1 MLGVLAAA
9 AEGGGSVWEA
19 GRVLQTVVDVGGNS
33 TGFGPSSNGCICQSV
48 CDTSFDS
55 LIPWC
60 LTSDVGVERL
70 EVLNPCGQYSQ
81 RRTAYWDECT
91 VNLTS
96 VDHLA
101 ETFDRTGWR

>member
-1 MLGVLAAA
+1 MSEGLQGGAWLAGAR
-9 AEGGGSVWEA
+9 G
-19 GRVLQTVVDVGGNS
+19 LQDGIVVNT
-33 TGFGPSSNGCICQSV
+33 TGFGISANGCECQSE

-60 LTSDVGVERL
+60 LTSETGVERL

-91 VNLTS
+91 VNLSS

-101 ETFDRTGWR
+101 ETLDRACLR